1 MMKTLP
7 NMVSLESYSDL
18 FIEFQSNNSPDT
30 SFSPIKAYDS
40 KIQAFIKDIED
51 EFNFKDEEVI

>member
-1 MMKTLP
+1 
-7 NMVSLESYSDL
+7 MVSLESYSDL